1 VSVIVGGTAVSAGF
15 LLLAL
20 AMLVRSRRK
29 AVVTGGAAVIG
40 AVGSVVEW
48 ADGEGRVRVS
58 GEVWRAR
65 AGVALQPGERVNVR
79 DRDGLT
85 LLVERFEDK

>member
-1 VSVIVGGTAVSAGF
+1 
-15 LLLAL
+15 
-20 AMLVRSRRK
+20 MLVHSRRR
-29 AVVTGGAAVIG
+29 AVVTGGAALIG

-65 AGVALQPGERVNVR
+65 ADTALQPGERVNVR
-79 DRDGLT
+79 DRDGLV
-85 LLVERFEDK
+85 LLVERFEDR